1 MPGSIWDKFNTV
13 EYASK
18 DPVVGA
24 WHNHYSTVYV
34 YVDCMRAGHAGH
46 VRIFMLSSSIRNR
59 ASLTSLRTTLVGL
72 STWAWMYGA
81 DGAAGTG
88 AAGTL
93 CPKPEGPDVDSCSL
107 SKRLLCSSSP
117 SLASRFEIRDCWA
130 AILRSACDTCIS
142 RFFTSCSRAARF
154 LLLSDYGARGRC
166 WILLPQL
173 FTGVRAM
180 VVAGGTTV
188 V

>member
-34 YVDCMRAGHAGH
+34 YVDCMRAGPYA
-46 VRIFMLSSSIRNR
+46 SSCCQVLF
-59 ASLTSLRTTLVGL
+59 ATETLVGL

-88 AAGTL
+88 AACTL

-130 AILRSACDTCIS
+130 AMLRSACDTCIS

-154 LLLSDYGARGRC
+154 LSLSDFGARGRC